1 MNSKA
6 KPALRIGF
14 VLSTLAIWGGCAPH
28 EQELDEQET
37 VAESV
42 AAVALNNTIHING
55 IGSNG
60 SGSNGSGSNGSG
72 SNGSGSNGSGSNGS
86 GSNGSGSNG
95 SGSNGASANLVGLAF
110 DLTTVSG
117 VTINGTSIQ
126 GAWLDK
132 GTVKAIQNNGVVLS
146 GQSLIGAQ
154 VTGQL
159 EDGSPVTLR
168 LDGMESFTSAVGTSL
183 SRYVISFTRP
193 GSDVRAHVCGLDAN
207 GAPIKTIPI
216 SGRWNYQ
223 EGVPDGGSKE
233 ESSSLITFAC
243 QGFALY
249 KCIDYGYPPWKTV
262 NGVKLNNHHQ
272 ACVRMIRADY
282 CGDGRSWTVDGTIIN
297 LYDNLGIQADTESW
311 PMEAE
316 WSIDGARCLSHQRIQ
331 SLPTVPSCSFE
342 RSPLECGQPPQ
353 WGSTLLVSEAL

>member
-1 MNSKA
+1 MNPKT
-6 KPALRIGF
+6 KPTIRIGF
-14 VLSTLAIWGGCAPH
+14 VLSTLAIWGGCAPL
-28 EQELDEQET
+28 EQEIEDRET
-37 VAESV
+37 IAESV
-42 AAVALNNTIHING
+42 AAVAVGNTVHING

-95 SGSNGASANLVGLAF
+95 SGANLVGLTF
-110 DLTTVSG
+110 DLTTVSS
-117 VTINGTSIQ
+117 VTLNGTSLQ

-132 GTVKAIQNNGVVLS
+132 GTIKAIQNNGSVLS
-146 GQSLIGAQ
+146 GQSLVGAQ
-154 VTGQL
+154 VTGTL
-159 EDGSPVTLR
+159 DDGSTVTLR
-168 LDGMESFTSAVGTSL
+168 LDSIESFSSAVGTSL
-183 SRYVISFTRP
+183 SRYVVSFTRP
-193 GSDVRAHVCGLDAN
+193 GSDVRAHVCGLDAS

-233 ESSSLITFAC
+233 ENPTLITFAC

-249 KCIDYGYPPWKTV
+249 KCIDYGYPPWKTE

-297 LYDNLGIQADTESW
+297 LYDNLGIQADTEGW

-316 WSIDGARCLSHQRIQ
+316 WNIEGARCLSHQRIQ
-331 SLPTVPSCSFE
+331 SLSTVPECSFD
-342 RSPLECGQPPQ
+342 RSPAMCGTPAQ
-353 WGSTLLVSEAL
+353 WGPTLLVSEAL